1 MTDKARFGAVI
12 LILQLTVFAMVL
24 AMLVLL
30 VRRCAAELSEVDS
43 VIEDHFVEDCAR
55 WGDDQA
61 AGNRPSLVG
70 QSNRLVP

>member
-30 VRRCAAELSEVDS
+30 VRQCATELSEVDS
-43 VIEDHFVEDCAR
+43 VIEDHFVEDRAR

-61 AGNRPSLVG
+61 TGNRPSLVG
-70 QSNRLVP
+70 QGNHLVP